1 METRANY
8 ILVGGFVLLLL
19 GGLAAFV
26 LWFAKLQFDT
36 EFDHYNIRIAG
47 SVTGLNLGSPVRY
60 SGVRVG
66 EVTSIQ
72 LDREQPSEVMVTI
85 EVESITPVRE
95 DTTASLEIEG
105 LTGSRYVLLS
115 GGEPGSRPLLP
126 APGEK
131 LAVIPSQ
138 PSGLQKVIE
147 GAPELLASANLLL
160 AQANSILS
168 GENRENFA
176 AVLKNMSLLTGAL
189 AARSDDIGALI
200 DRTGETMESVARASA
215 SLEQLLVQVRSDS
228 GRLADRVDDAVSA
241 VEQLTGTLDESVG
254 AGTESLQALLADLQ
268 GSAKAF
274 SGMAKQIEDMVAENR
289 EPIRDFTAGGLYELN
304 TLLIEA
310 RALLNGL
317 NRVTTEVQRDPAR
330 FLFGD
335 QQTGY
340 EAGQR

>member
-19 GGLAAFV
+19 AGLTAFV

-36 EFDHYNIRIAG
+36 EFDRYHIKISG
-47 SVTGLNLGSPVRY
+47 SVTGLNPGSPVRY

-66 EVTSIQ
+66 EVIAVE
-72 LDREQPSEVMVTI
+72 LDREQPSEVLVTI
-85 EVESITPVRE
+85 EVEAITPVRE

-105 LTGSRYVLLS
+105 LTGARYVLLS
-115 GGEPGSRPLLP
+115 GGAPGSKPLLP
-126 APGEK
+126 KPGEK
-131 LAVIPSQ
+131 LATIPSR

-147 GAPELLASANLLL
+147 GAPELLASANQLLF
-160 AQANSILS
+160 QANEFLNS
-168 GENRENFA
+168 ENRENVA
-176 AVLKNMSLLTGAL
+176 LVLENLKLLTGAL
-189 AARSDDIGALI
+189 AARADDIGTLI
-200 DRTGETMESVARASA
+200 DSTGETMKSVSRASA
-215 SLEQLLVQVRSDS
+215 SLEQLLVQVRNDS
-228 GRLADRVDDAVSA
+228 SRLADRVDDAVAA
-241 VEQLTGTLDESVG
+241 VEQLTGTLDDSVG
-254 AGTESLQALLADLQ
+254 AGTESLQALLVDLQ
-268 GSAKAF
+268 GSAQAF
-274 SGMAKQIEDMVAENR
+274 TGMANEIEDMVSENR

-335 QQTGY
+335 QQRGY